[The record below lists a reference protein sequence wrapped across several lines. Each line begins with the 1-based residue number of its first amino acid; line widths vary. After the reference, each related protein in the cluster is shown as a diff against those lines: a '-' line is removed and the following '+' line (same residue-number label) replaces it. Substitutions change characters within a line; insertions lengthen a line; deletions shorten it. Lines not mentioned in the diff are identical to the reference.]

1 MEISPSPAAPA
12 TDPQPATLFVAL
24 ELSKAKWLVGLHGPM
39 ADKVSRHT
47 IAGGDA
53 PALLMLIGAARRRA
67 EAGLGGTVRVV
78 TCYEAG
84 YDGFWLHRLL
94 VAHGIA
100 NQVIDPASLLV
111 NRRARRRKT
120 DRIDLAGLLRTL
132 MAWHRGEPQVC
143 SMVRV
148 PSPEEED
155 RRRRGRERERLVKER
170 VQHLGRVKGLLM
182 TQGVRDFQPARRGWR
197 DRLEALRT
205 GDGRPL
211 PDCLKAEIA
220 RECRRLA
227 LVDEMLDELERERD
241 AASDGKAPQQA
252 ALLTKLRGIGPT
264 SAHLLAGEVFHRDFA
279 NRRQVAAYLGLEP
292 SPWQSGQVDQ
302 DQGISK
308 AGNRRA
314 RRVAIE
320 LAWLWLQHQ
329 PDSGL
334 SRWFKDR
341 VGVARGRVRR
351 IMLVA
356 LARKLI
362 VALWRYLASGVV
374 PEGASMRA

>member
-1 MEISPSPAAPA
+1 MEISPSPAATA

-24 ELSKAKWLVGLHGPM
+24 ELSKAKWLVGLHSPM

-53 PALLMLIGAARRRA
+53 PALLTLIGAARRRA
-67 EAGLGGTVRVV
+67 EASLGGTVRVV

>member
-24 ELSKAKWLVGLHGPM
+24 ELSKAKWLVGLHSPM

-53 PALLMLIGAARRRA
+53 PALLMLIGAARQRA

-155 RRRRGRERERLVKER
+155 QRRRGRERERLVKER

>member
-24 ELSKAKWLVGLHGPM
+24 ELSKAKWLVGLHSPM

-53 PALLMLIGAARRRA
+53 PALLTLIGAARRRA

-264 SAHLLAGEVFHRDFA
+264 SAHLLAGEVFHRDSA

-341 VGVARGRVRR
+341 VGAARGRVRR

>member
-24 ELSKAKWLVGLHGPM
+24 ELSKAKWLVGLHSPM

-53 PALLMLIGAARRRA
+53 PALLTLIGAARRRA

-155 RRRRGRERERLVKER
+155 QRRRGRERERLVKER

>member
-1 MEISPSPAAPA
+1 MEISPSPAATA

-24 ELSKAKWLVGLHGPM
+24 ELSKAKWLVGLHSPV

-53 PALLMLIGAARRRA
+53 PALLTLIGAARRRA